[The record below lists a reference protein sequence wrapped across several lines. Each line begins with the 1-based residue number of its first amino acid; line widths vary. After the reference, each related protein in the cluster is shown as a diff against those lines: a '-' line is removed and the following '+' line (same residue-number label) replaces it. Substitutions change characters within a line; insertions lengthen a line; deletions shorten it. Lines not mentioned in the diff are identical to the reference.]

1 MEIKDE
7 DIIGTYIL
15 EDGSRFL
22 FMADKTI
29 YREKPNGEFKKIE
42 LNEKN
47 IKKIQ
52 EVIGTGPT
60 DVIR

>member
-1 MEIKDE
+1 MEFNEE

-15 EDGSRFL
+15 EDGCRYI
-22 FMADKTI
+22 FMADKSV
-29 YREKPNGEFKKIE
+29 YKENEKGEKTKIE

-52 EVIGTGPT
+52 DTIGTGLT